1 MAVVVNDEVL
11 VENYL
16 NVNDRKNYGIE
27 IYVINR
33 FYVYIEKVIEDV
45 SDNGME
51 QNIWHYMV
59 EIYFVIVVMNLIFV
73 QMKHVSNLDEI
84 IFPVIVLVIEVVK
97 KVVVLL
103 KQLIDVK
110 DLVLNYVV
118 DFSMIENCNDK
129 NLLVIKE
136 G

>member
-1 MAVVVNDEVL
+1 
-11 VENYL
+11 
-16 NVNDRKNYGIE
+16 
-27 IYVINR
+27 
-33 FYVYIEKVIEDV
+33 
-45 SDNGME
+45 
-51 QNIWHYMV
+51 MV